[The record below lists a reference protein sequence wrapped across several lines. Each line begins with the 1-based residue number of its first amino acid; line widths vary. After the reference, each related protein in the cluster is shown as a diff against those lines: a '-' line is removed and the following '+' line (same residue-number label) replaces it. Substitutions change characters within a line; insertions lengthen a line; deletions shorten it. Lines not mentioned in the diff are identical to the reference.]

1 MSARPDPSSVI
12 AEMVRR
18 VVSVCDPERIIL
30 FGSHARGTAGPDSDV
45 DLLVVK
51 PLNGDRRETRLAI
64 RRALSGVGL
73 PKDVVVV
80 TPEEV
85 ARYQGSA
92 GTIIRVAM
100 RDGKVLY
107 QRAA

>member
-1 MSARPDPSSVI
+1 VNNRPDSAALI

-18 VVSVCDPERIIL
+18 IVKTCDPERIIL
-30 FGSHARGTAGPDSDV
+30 FGSHARGTPGPDSDA
-45 DLLVVK
+45 DFLVITR
-51 PLNGDRRETRLAI
+51 LYGDRRDVRLAI
-64 RRALSGVGL
+64 RRSLSGIGL
-73 PKDVVVV
+73 SKDVVVV

-85 ARYQGSA
+85 ERYQGCA
-92 GTIIRVAM
+92 GTIIRMAL

>member
-1 MSARPDPSSVI
+1 
-12 AEMVRR
+12 MVRR
-18 VVSVCDPERIIL
+18 IVKTCDPDRIVL

-51 PLNGDRRETRLAI
+51 PLNGDRRAIRLAI
-64 RRALSGVGL
+64 RRALSGAGL

-85 ARYQGSA
+85 ERYQGCV
-92 GTIIRVAM
+92 GTIIRMAL